1 MTTNRIALGLATA
14 MLFAGGALAAQQ
26 PTAADTGHKA
36 AQTYKREV
44 PDSLRSQAK
53 VSEDS
58 ARVLA
63 LARAP
68 GGAVQALELERE
80 HGKLIWS
87 FDIKIAGKPGITEVN
102 VNALDGSIVGIE
114 HEAH

>member
-14 MLFAGGALAAQQ
+14 LLVGSAAAAAQQ
-26 PTAADTGHKA
+26 PAAADTGHKA
-36 AQTYKREV
+36 APTYTREV
-44 PDSLRSQAK
+44 PDSLRAQAK

-58 ARVLA
+58 ARGLA
-63 LARAP
+63 FARVP
-68 GGAVQALELERE
+68 GGTVQAVELERE
-80 HGKLIWS
+80 HGQLIWS
-87 FDIKIAGKPGITEVN
+87 FDIKVAGKPGITEVN

>member
-1 MTTNRIALGLATA
+1 MTTNRIAFGLATA
-14 MLFAGGALAAQQ
+14 LLLGGGAAAAQQ
-26 PTAADTGHKA
+26 PAADTGLTA
-36 AQTYKREV
+36 APAYAREV
-44 PDSLRSQAK
+44 PDSLRAQAK

-58 ARVLA
+58 ARGLA

-68 GGAVQALELERE
+68 GGTVQALELERE

-102 VNALDGSIVGIE
+102 VNALDGSIVGVG

>member
-14 MLFAGGALAAQQ
+14 LLFGGGTAAAQQ
-26 PTAADTGHKA
+26 PAAPSYTRD
-36 AQTYKREV
+36 V
-44 PDSLRSQAK
+44 PDSLRALAK

-68 GGAVQALELERE
+68 GGTVKEVELERE

-87 FDIKIAGKPGITEVN
+87 FDIKVAGKPGITEVN